1 VYCCKSRGIV
11 SYLPYASSGLLV
23 YWANRQMHFG
33 TIYLEH
39 RIRVGHEGFT
49 PLLLHIA
56 IIGSYGYALKA
67 KGCTVSSFTCRLILP
82 VVVFVLPVIRVYC
95 SRELHCVVSMCCCVV
110 LLGRCMGVSCVLCV
124 VDFLLTFRIWHWVVW
139 LCKCEL
145 DFKVAASVVG
155 FSYSKVDCVFCR
167 QRNCETQ
174 RSFLHQAFV

>member
-1 VYCCKSRGIV
+1 
-11 SYLPYASSGLLV
+11 
-23 YWANRQMHFG
+23 MHLG

-39 RIRVGHEGFT
+39 RIRVGHKGFT

-67 KGCTVSSFTCRLILP
+67 KGCTVSCFTCWLILQ
-82 VVVFVLPVIRVYC
+82 VSLFVLPVIRVYC
-95 SRELHCVVSMCCCVV
+95 LQQRQSVVCNV
-110 LLGRCMGVSCVLCV
+110 LLCGSRLKMCGCVFRFVCRWLSI
-124 VDFLLTFRIWHWVVW
+124 DFSILT

-145 DFKVAASVVG
+145 DFRRPRRVTG
-155 FSYSKVDCVFCR
+155 FSYAKVNCVFCR